1 MSKRFLLAAALVLS
15 PTWSLP
21 VESPEAKI
29 AEHVA
34 AQGGQAVRGA
44 DGRIVEV
51 SLARTWASDAVLDP
65 VFELKGLKR
74 LDLSLTYVTDHG
86 AERLAQVTGLEQLE
100 LFAAEFITD
109 AAVASL
115 RANKRLRRLNLRG
128 TDVTDISLQYA
139 AELTGLESLDVSFT
153 QISDVGLEHLAPL
166 AELQELDL
174 GGTKISGV
182 GFHVLKLLPKLR
194 TLRLQGIQRRN
205 AGICWAPVVTDLEL
219 DTISALA
226 GLEELDVGWGIG
238 LGAGRPSKEGRA
250 GGEAEC
256 RVTGGTRITDLGLAK
271 LARLGRLRRL
281 DLSGAAISPAGL
293 KALANLPRLER
304 LRLWNVRGLDDGA
317 APHLEVA
324 RGLQSLDLSYTRV
337 GDETL
342 RSLAKLP
349 RLERLYLT
357 ATAVTPEGLAAFRA
371 ARPACLVSWTGR

>member
-1 MSKRFLLAAALVLS
+1 MARTFLLAAAFALG

-21 VESPEAKI
+21 AESPEARI

-34 AQGGQAVRGA
+34 AQGGGVVR
-44 DGRIVEV
+44 DKEGRIVEV
-51 SLARTWASDAVLDP
+51 SLARTWAGDAALDP

-74 LDLSLTYVTDHG
+74 LDLSLTYVSDHG
-86 AERLAQVTGLEQLE
+86 AERLAQLAGLERLE

-128 TDVTDISLQYA
+128 TDVTDACLQHI
-139 AELTGLESLDVSFT
+139 AELAGLESLDISYT

-166 AELQELDL
+166 AELQELAL
-174 GGTKISGV
+174 GGTKISGS
-182 GFHVLKLLPKLR
+182 GLHVLKLLPKLK

-219 DTISALA
+219 ETISALS

-238 LGAGRPSKEGRA
+238 LGTPRPSPEGRA

-293 KALANLPRLER
+293 KVLASLPRL
-304 LRLWNVRGLDDGA
+304 
-317 APHLEVA
+317 
-324 RGLQSLDLSYTRV
+324 
-337 GDETL
+337 
-342 RSLAKLP
+342 
-349 RLERLYLT
+349 
-357 ATAVTPEGLAAFRA
+357 
-371 ARPACLVSWTGR
+371 